1 MVSTTNWP
9 PPADLHGRV
18 TNKRRTVTLVLWG
31 AGGHGAV
38 VRDTALATRGFSTIT
53 FVDDSGG
60 PGSHMYGSSE
70 GLSSLDPA
78 SHVLLVSIGDNR
90 SRARCFE
97 IAGRLLP
104 LATVIHPSAI
114 VSPSAQ
120 IGEGS
125 VIMPR
130 AVINAGAVI
139 GRNSI
144 VNTGAVV
151 EHHCRIGD
159 HTHVGPG
166 SVLCGAARL
175 GDFVLFGAGAVACPG
190 AVIGYGAVVGAGAVV
205 PKSADAHCISAGVP
219 ARVIRRAL

>member
-1 MVSTTNWP
+1 MVSTVNRP
-9 PPADLHGRV
+9 PDLQGRIK
-18 TNKRRTVTLVLWG
+18 TRSKTVTLILWG

-38 VRDTALATRGFSTIT
+38 VRDAALASCEFLKISFI
-53 FVDDSGG
+53 DDSAE
-60 PGSHMYGSSE
+60 PGSHSCGSSE
-70 GLSSLDPA
+70 GLASLDPA
-78 SHVLLVSIGDNR
+78 DHAILVSIGDNR

-97 IAGRLLP
+97 TAGKLLP
-104 LATVIHPSAI
+104 PATVVHPSAI
-114 VSPSAQ
+114 VSPSAR

-139 GRNSI
+139 GRNCI

-151 EHHCRIGD
+151 EHHCHIGD
-159 HTHVGPG
+159 HAHVGPG

-205 PKSADAHCISAGVP
+205 PKSADAWCVSAGVP

>member
-1 MVSTTNWP
+1 MVSTGNWP
-9 PPADLHGRV
+9 AGRQGTV
-18 TNKRRTVTLVLWG
+18 TNRRKAVTLVLWG

-38 VRDTALATRGFSTIT
+38 VRDAALATSDFSTVS
-53 FVDDSGG
+53 FMDDG
-60 PGSHMYGSSE
+60 PGSHLRGGSE
-70 GLSSLDPA
+70 GLASLDPA
-78 SHVLLVSIGDNR
+78 SHILLVSIGDNR

-97 IAGRLLP
+97 IAARLLP

-114 VSPSAQ
+114 VSPSAH

-130 AVINAGAVI
+130 AVINAGAMI

-166 SVLCGAARL
+166 AVLCGAARL